1 MRAGTRRIL
10 TISGLVVFAVAL
22 AFVESVQDHLASAG
36 FRGRDPFGF
45 RLAHMLPPW
54 LIVAALAP
62 AIVAFVRRRPL
73 AFEARALLSHG
84 LAAALFAVAHMTL
97 LAAIDSFRPGA
108 RPIATTIRV
117 LLGFHFVFDLLLYLA
132 IAGAVQALESARA
145 LRKREADALKLEAS
159 LLEARLAALR
169 SQLNPHFLFNVLNT
183 AAMLAR
189 EGRSEDTVAVLA
201 RLSELLRYVLR
212 EGRSGMATLGDEL
225 QFLRGYLE
233 LEQAARHRATP
244 WGGTDRDSRPAR
256 WVEDPPRGMRR
267 RAGPS
272 CCCGGGGN
280 RRAQHARATPAPVRS
295 GGGASPRDRPRR
307 RHVRCRD
314 PALGGAG
321 MTAIRALVADDE
333 PLARAGMARLVRA
346 TAGFEVAGEARDG
359 EEAISAIEALRP
371 DLVLLDVQM
380 PGRDGF
386 EVIRAVGPAR
396 MPRVVFVTAYDA
408 FAVRA
413 FEVEALDYVLKP
425 FEDRRLREALGRAA
439 RATPSEL
446 ARRLE
451 ALVVRSEPRFEVR
464 LGKRIQLLSCA
475 EIDWVEGASYYTVLH
490 AGSETHL
497 VREPLRDIEA
507 RLDPTRFARVHRSSI
522 VQLDRVRELRPAECA
537 LVLRD
542 GTRVQASRT
551 RWPRLLEALRGIA

>member
-233 LEQAARHRATP
+233 LEQVRFA
-244 WGGTDRDSRPAR
+244 DRLQVSFDA
-256 WVEDPPRGMRR
+256 DP
-267 RAGPS
+267 S
-272 CCCGGGGN
+272 L
-280 RRAQHARATPAPVRS
+280 APVRLPS
-295 GGGASPRDRPRR
+295 LLLQPLVENAVRHGIARRP
-307 RHVRCRD
+307 
-314 PALGGAG
+314 GAG
-321 MTAIRALVADDE
+321 RIEIRAQ
-333 PLARAGMARLVRA
+333 
-346 TAGFEVAGEARDG
+346 RDG
-359 EEAISAIEALRP
+359 SKI
-371 DLVLLDVQM
+371 
-380 PGRDGF
+380 
-386 EVIRAVGPAR
+386 
-396 MPRVVFVTAYDA
+396 
-408 FAVRA
+408 
-413 FEVEALDYVLKP
+413 
-425 FEDRRLREALGRAA
+425 
-439 RATPSEL
+439 
-446 ARRLE
+446 RLE
-451 ALVVRSEPRFEVR
+451 VCDDGPGLPAAAAEAGIGVRNTRER
-464 LGKRIQLLSCA
+464 L
-475 EIDWVEGASYYTVLH
+475 LH
-490 AGSETHL
+490 RYGSE
-497 VREPLRDIEA
+497 A
-507 RLDPTRFARVHRSSI
+507 
-522 VQLDRVRELRPAECA
+522 A
-537 LVLRD
+537 LVL
-542 GTRVQASRT
+542 GTAPEGGTSAVVT
-551 RWPRLLEALRGIA
+551 LPWEAPA